1 MKSYTIIILICCIYI
16 GSVHAQTGIPVAVP
30 GAYTTNS
37 INYVRTWEP
46 SLPTTAASFVVDPS
60 RTTAEVKQSTQ
71 YFDGLGRLLQTVI
84 KGASGNNRDIV
95 APIIY
100 DEFGR
105 ESYRYLPYVPTT
117 GNIDDGKF
125 KIDPFAA
132 QKIFYEDPA
141 LNPTLQGEQFFYT
154 QVEYDQS
161 PLNRVIK
168 TYAPGNSWAQPAGSQ
183 PIKTDFNVNT
193 LLDSVKIWS
202 MTGTLPTLV
211 GEYGA
216 GQLFKSVVSDEHNN
230 RIIEYKNKN
239 EQLILKKVQ
248 EASPPP
254 GAHSGWSCTYYI
266 YDDLDKLR
274 FVIPPVAVEKIIA
287 NIPVS
292 VVEEEYC
299 FQYQYDEQGRMIYKK
314 IPGAKPVEMVYDIRN
329 RLAFC
334 RDGNMNKNGNQYWI
348 MTLYDDL
355 NRPVE
360 TALYQSDISRESL
373 QAAMNTAIN
382 TAGNSS
388 YTFPGI
394 SDLLV
399 ATHDR
404 NTYIATNSI
413 TFEEGFETP
422 INAEIQAYID
432 PTANLGVT
440 NFSINNPLP
449 NLNTALI
456 TPLSYIFY
464 DNYTF
469 PGSQSCITSDL
480 AKPIAGN
487 NLYTVASVATA
498 QTIGLVTGVKNRVLG
513 TNQWLTSTTYYDYRG
528 KPIQVITDNITN
540 GQEIVSNLYD
550 FNGKLVSSYL
560 RQKNPAS
567 GVTPETKVLTVNDY
581 DPAGRIL
588 TISKQ
593 IDDNGPLK
601 TVSQN
606 EYDALGN
613 ISKKT
618 LGNGLDELSY
628 DYNIRGWLLG
638 VNRDFVSSPTTS
650 KFFGFELGYDNSK
663 AVIPGTTYVQQQYN
677 GNIAGTTWRSRT
689 DNIGRKYDYVYDR
702 LNRLTAADFN
712 QQNSGSTS
720 WTKDLVNFSVD
731 NISYDKNGNIAALK
745 QWGMN
750 GGTKTIIDDLKYDYK
765 NGSTNKLNH
774 VTDASNNPSSML
786 GDFKEI
792 NKDETQDYWY
802 DDNGNLTK
810 DNNKN
815 ITAISYN
822 YLNLPEII
830 DITGKGSIRY
840 FYDATGK
847 KLRKVVY
854 DNTANPAKTITTD
867 YEGNFEYK
875 ENRLEQFSHEEGRAR
890 AIVASGV
897 PVSFVYD
904 YFEKDHLGNIRMVLT
919 EQNNMAIYAATMETT
934 NAPTETLLFS
944 NIDNTR
950 VTKPAGYPADGSSAN
965 KSVAKLSAQ
974 GTSKK
979 IGPSIVLRVMA
990 GDTIQI
996 GAKAF
1001 YKSIGPQS
1009 KSNHTPQ
1016 VENMLADLLAAFGH
1030 GNAGTGHGNTAQSRQ
1045 SPFNTDFYNHDYQRL
1060 KEKDTDNNKSDK
1072 PKAYLNFVLFD
1083 DQFKLVDNNS
1093 GVKQIKGEP
1102 DQLQT
1107 ISQDKMLIEKSGFLY
1122 VYTSNESQQDVYFD
1136 DVVVTQSTG
1145 PILEEFH
1152 YYPFGLTMTG
1162 ISTSALQAPAY
1173 VENKLKYNGKELQT
1187 KEFSDG
1193 TGLEWYDY
1201 GSRMYDV
1208 QLGRWHSPDPQAD
1221 KFYPTSP
1228 FSYTVNNPVLL
1239 SDPNGEDWSINITKD
1254 KQGKF
1259 VVNIV
1264 VNAAVVN
1271 KSGKKIDLDN
1281 YIKTQS
1287 AIFSKLLS
1295 MDRKEFS
1302 ITSTLN
1308 MRAVE
1313 KEEDVKTEEHLV
1325 KIVGDDFLES
1335 GVIGQSQLGG
1345 TEITMNS
1352 SYINSDGTTD
1362 NNNALTH
1369 EFGHTGGLD
1378 HPFSFGDKI
1387 TVPGEGLLG
1396 SLFPRSAPAYNQKEV
1411 DLKTNFMTYPQ
1422 RYLDARTP
1430 QGKAKYQEII
1440 KNPGQATRG
1449 QLAAIL
1455 RYYYSGFLNTG
1466 RKLF

>member
-1 MKSYTIIILICCIYI
+1 MKSYTIAALLCCFYI
-16 GSVHAQTGIPVAVP
+16 GSVHAQTGTPVAVP

-46 SLPTTAASFVVDPS
+46 SLPTTAPSFVTDPS
-60 RTTAEVKQSTQ
+60 RTTAEIKQSTQ

-95 APIIY
+95 APILY

-105 ESYRYLPYVPTT
+105 ESYKYLPYVPTT

-125 KIDPFAA
+125 KTDPFAA

-141 LNPTLQGEQFFYT
+141 LNPALQGEQFLYT

-161 PLNRVIK
+161 PLNRVLK
-168 TYAPGNSWAQPAGSQ
+168 TYAPGNSWAQAAGNH
-183 PIKTDFNVNT
+183 PIKTDFDVNT

-202 MTGTLPTLV
+202 ITGTLPTLV

-230 RIIEYKNKN
+230 RTIEYKNKN

-248 EASPPP
+248 EAFTPP

-266 YDDLDKLR
+266 YDDLDRLR
-274 FVIPPVAVEKIIA
+274 FVIPPMAVEKIIA
-287 NIPVS
+287 NIPLS
-292 VVEEEYC
+292 AVEEEYC
-299 FQYQYDEQGRMIYKK
+299 FQYRYDEQGRMIYKK
-314 IPGAKPVEMVYDIRN
+314 IPGAKPIEMVYDIRN
-329 RLAFC
+329 RLVFS
-334 RDGNMNKNGNQYWI
+334 RDGNMNKNGNQHWI
-348 MTLYDDL
+348 MTLYDNL

-382 TAGNSS
+382 TTGNSS

-394 SDLLV
+394 SDLMV

-413 TFEEGFETP
+413 TFEAGFETP

-432 PTANLGVT
+432 PTANLGVI
-440 NFSINNPLP
+440 NLSINNPLP
-449 NLNTALI
+449 NLNPALI

-487 NLYTVASVATA
+487 NLYTVASVANA

-528 KPIQVITDNITN
+528 KPIQIITDNITN
-540 GQEIVSNLYD
+540 GLEVISNLYD
-550 FNGKLVSSYL
+550 FNGKLVSSYV

-567 GVTPETKVLTVNDY
+567 GETPETKVLTVNDY

-588 TISKQ
+588 TIRKQ
-593 IDDNGPLK
+593 IDDIGPLK
-601 TVSQN
+601 PVSQN

-618 LGNGLDELSY
+618 LGNSLDELSY

-638 VNRDFVSSPTTS
+638 VNRDFVSSPTTN
-650 KFFGFELGYDNSK
+650 KFFGFELGYDRST
-663 AVIPGTTYVQQQYN
+663 AIIAGTTYAQQQYN
-677 GNIAGTTWRSRT
+677 GNIAGTIWRSRT

-702 LNRLTAADFN
+702 LNRVTVADFN
-712 QQNSGSTS
+712 QQNSGSAS

-731 NISYDKNGNIAALK
+731 NISYDKNGNILALK

-750 GGTKTIIDDLKYDYK
+750 GNTKTIIDDLKYDYK
-765 NGSTNKLNH
+765 NGSTNKLNY

-867 YEGNFEYK
+867 YEGIFEYK
-875 ENRLEQFSHEEGRAR
+875 ENRLQQFSHEEGRAR
-890 AIVASGV
+890 AVVTSGA
-897 PVSFVYD
+897 PTSFVYD

-919 EQNNMAIYAATMETT
+919 EQNNTAIYAATMETA
-934 NAPTETLLFS
+934 NAPTESLLFS
-944 NIDNTR
+944 NIDDTR

-974 GTSKK
+974 GNSKK

-1001 YKSIGPQS
+1001 YKSISPQS
-1009 KSNHTPQ
+1009 KTDHAPQ

-1030 GNAGTGHGNTAQSRQ
+1030 SAAGTVHGNTAQSRQ

-1060 KEKDTDNNKSDK
+1060 KEKDEDKHKSDK
-1072 PKAYLNFVLFD
+1072 PKAYLNFVMFD
-1083 DQFKLVDNNS
+1083 DQFKLVENNS
-1093 GVKQIKGEP
+1093 GVKQVKGEP

-1107 ISQDKMLIEKSGFLY
+1107 ISQDKMPIEKSGFLY

-1145 PILEEFH
+1145 PILEETH

-1162 ISTSALQAPAY
+1162 ISTSAFQAPAY

-1208 QLGRWHSPDPQAD
+1208 QLGRWHSPDPQAE

-1422 RYLDARTP
+1422 RYLDTRTP